1 MGIATIIT
9 PDGSSW
15 RYVYQYRDH
24 VDNIRLSYSD
34 GDGNG
39 TISQSEII
47 QENNYQ
53 PFGLK
58 MRGFNNNTN
67 SLGNSM
73 AERYMFGGKEFDDSF
88 NETLNTYD
96 FGARN
101 YDPALGRWMN
111 LDPLAEQMRR
121 HSPYNYAFNNPI
133 YFIDPDGM
141 APEGNNPIKRLWAL
155 FKATSFKSVTLGA
168 GYKVKGGT
176 DAIGLDNYKV
186 AYGGNI
192 AKFSLDLDNWNVGF
206 SALEGEAELKIE
218 GYGMA
223 LNGSVAETEKELGS
237 DEKASSSFISLGLDI
252 YVGEAEV
259 NLDGKLFG
267 KNSGDEKGYVVDGDA
282 EVKEQESKS
291 NTGISTFEF
300 QAILGFTGE
309 FDLKKYNEYIKEEE
323 D

>member
-1 MGIATIIT
+1 MNLRTKIKFDNNNDKKINYTYSADGAKIRKVVNDGGAITTLNYTSNGSVYENNTLQFIPHAEGYIT

-24 VDNIRLSYSD
+24 IDNIRLSYSD

-73 AERYMFGGKEFDDSF
+73 AERHMFGGKEFDDSF

-121 HSPYNYAFNNPI
+121 HSP
-133 YFIDPDGM
+133 
-141 APEGNNPIKRLWAL
+141 
-155 FKATSFKSVTLGA
+155 
-168 GYKVKGGT
+168 
-176 DAIGLDNYKV
+176 
-186 AYGGNI
+186 
-192 AKFSLDLDNWNVGF
+192 
-206 SALEGEAELKIE
+206 
-218 GYGMA
+218 
-223 LNGSVAETEKELGS
+223 
-237 DEKASSSFISLGLDI
+237 
-252 YVGEAEV
+252 
-259 NLDGKLFG
+259 
-267 KNSGDEKGYVVDGDA
+267 
-282 EVKEQESKS
+282 
-291 NTGISTFEF
+291 
-300 QAILGFTGE
+300 
-309 FDLKKYNEYIKEEE
+309 
-323 D
+323 